1 MTTHDNPNG
10 PCSCGAW
17 HKPDRDITDD
27 RLQELAAQPY
37 PASDWEKTLAIELL
51 QMRRAFRV
59 GTLLEW
65 GRVAKQLADEKGFGS
80 EDSQAM
86 SVMCIA
92 LMHQELSEML
102 EAVRMPGEPMSKKVP
117 SITLEAEELADLF
130 LRLAQYAA
138 IRGIDI
144 DRAVSLKH
152 EYNKSRPYKH
162 GKKF

>member
-1 MTTHDNPNG
+1 M
-10 PCSCGAW
+10 
-17 HKPDRDITDD
+17 KYTDEQL
-27 RLQELAAQPY
+27 RELAHQPWPASQHEQALAQELLAMRTTAPNYQPLLV
-37 PASDWEKTLAIELL
+37 WGHLARKL
-51 QMRRAFRV
+51 
-59 GTLLEW
+59 T
-65 GRVAKQLADEKGFGS
+65 DEKGFGS
-80 EDSQAM
+80 EDTQAM
-86 SVMCIA
+86 SIARIA

-102 EAVRMPGEPMSKKVP
+102 EAIRLPEPQMSKKVP

-152 EYNKSRPYKH
+152 EYNKGRPYKH

>member
-17 HKPDRDITDD
+17 HKPDAPAQTTIYGQCPIRHPDCPCTT
-27 RLQELAAQPY
+27 QTSLAAPG
-37 PASDWEKTLAIELL
+37 P
-51 QMRRAFRV
+51 
-59 GTLLEW
+59 LLEI
-65 GRVAKQLADEKGFGS
+65 GIAAKLLAYEKGFGS

-86 SVMCIA
+86 SVMRIA

-152 EYNKSRPYKH
+152 EYNKSRPFKH